1 MAITWAK
8 EGPRLRVGQESGYV
22 ETAMYCAQELK
33 SMQVYH
39 YLMPSCC
46 GSSRRAQLHLTSP
59 PILLLP
65 LHRPGNLLKL
75 C

>member
-8 EGPRLRVGQESGYV
+8 EDPRLRVGQESCYV

-46 GSSRRAQLHLTSP
+46 GSSRRAQVHLTSP
-59 PILLLP
+59 HLP
-65 LHRPGNLLKL
+65 SYCCR
-75 C
+75 CIARAIS